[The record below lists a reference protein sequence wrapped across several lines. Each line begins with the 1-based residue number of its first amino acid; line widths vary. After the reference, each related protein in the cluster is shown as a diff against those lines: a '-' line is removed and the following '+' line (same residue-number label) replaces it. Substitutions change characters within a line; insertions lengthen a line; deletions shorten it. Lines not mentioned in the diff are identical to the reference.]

1 MKRDPLNPDELLT
14 ITSVVSELMLSPSGV
29 RNLIKEGKLKAFVPR
44 GTRFLL
50 FLPADVAKLK
60 AEREK
65 NPPTAGRPKK
75 EVKK

>member
-1 MKRDPLNPDELLT
+1 MRKDPLNPDELLT
-14 ITSVVSELMLSPSGV
+14 ITSVVSELRLSPSGV
-29 RNLIKEGKLKAFVPR
+29 RNLVKDGKLKAFVPR

-60 AEREK
+60 AEREQ

-75 EVKK
+75 GAKK